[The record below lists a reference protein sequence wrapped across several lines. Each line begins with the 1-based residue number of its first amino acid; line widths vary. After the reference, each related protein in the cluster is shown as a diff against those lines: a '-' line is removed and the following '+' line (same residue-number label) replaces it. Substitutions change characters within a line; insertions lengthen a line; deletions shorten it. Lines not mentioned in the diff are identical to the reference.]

1 MYTSMNLPI
10 AVWMMR
16 SFLAEVPV
24 EMLEAAQIDGAGL
37 LLTLRTIIAPVAMP
51 GIAATAL
58 ICFIFSWNELLLA
71 RVLTGVVAGTAP
83 VFLTGFVSSQGLFLA
98 KVCAAAVVISL
109 PVLVRRLRRPGQT
122 RPGPLTRRRQI
133 AGHPHLRFAE
143 DYFDDNINRTVPHPS
158 RQPDV
163 PATMRAA
170 VLKRQG
176 DMAMETLPVPQ
187 LEADQVLVQVAAV
200 GVCGSDVHYYEHGR
214 IGDYV
219 VDHPLILG
227 HELSGRIAA
236 VGSAVDPARIGKRVA
251 VEPQRPCR
259 TCKQC
264 KAGRYNLC
272 PDIEFY
278 ATPPIDGA
286 FAEYVTIQSDFAYD
300 IPDSVSDEAA
310 ALIEPLSVGLWACE
324 RAEIKP
330 GSRVLIAG
338 AGPIGIIAAQAARA
352 FGATEIYITDIAE
365 DRLAFALEHGAT
377 HALNAKTDTVEGLDV
392 DAFIDASGAPQ
403 AVRSG
408 IKAVGPAGRV
418 ILVGLGADDVEL
430 PVSYIQNREI
440 WLSGVFR
447 YTNTWPLAIQ
457 LIADGKVDL
466 DILVTGKFALA
477 ESEEALKAGKQ
488 PGQLKAVVY
497 PGRCNVTGAMPSSAP
512 PAAGTASCGHRR
524 IPRRHHQ
531 RPLRAAGIRTL
542 PGGSPLNVA
551 VGAARLD
558 LQRIS

>member
-1 MYTSMNLPI
+1 MTTTTAQSPATGSGLP
-10 AVWMMR
+10 
-16 SFLAEVPV
+16 P
-24 EMLEAAQIDGAGL
+24 
-37 LLTLRTIIAPVAMP
+37 
-51 GIAATAL
+51 
-58 ICFIFSWNELLLA
+58 
-71 RVLTGVVAGTAP
+71 
-83 VFLTGFVSSQGLFLA
+83 
-98 KVCAAAVVISL
+98 
-109 PVLVRRLRRPGQT
+109 
-122 RPGPLTRRRQI
+122 
-133 AGHPHLRFAE
+133 
-143 DYFDDNINRTVPHPS
+143 
-158 RQPDV
+158 
-163 PATMRAA
+163 TMRANI
-170 VLKRQG
+170 LKSQG
-176 DMAMETLPVPQ
+176 DMAMETLPLPQ
-187 LEADQVLVQVAAV
+187 LDADQVLVQVAAV

-214 IGDYV
+214 IGPYV

-236 VGSAVDPARIGKRVA
+236 VGSAVDPSRVGKRVA

-259 TCKQC
+259 KCKQC

-352 FGATEIYITDIAE
+352 FGATEIYISDIAE

-377 HALNAKTDTVEGLDV
+377 HAINAKTDSVEGLDV

-408 IKAVGPAGRV
+408 IQAVAPAGRV

-430 PVSYIQNREI
+430 PVSFIQNREI

-447 YTNTWPLAIQ
+447 YTNTWPLAIH

-466 DILVTGKFALA
+466 DVLVTGKFALA

-497 PGRCNVTGAMPSSAP
+497 PGR
-512 PAAGTASCGHRR
+512 
-524 IPRRHHQ
+524 
-531 RPLRAAGIRTL
+531 
-542 PGGSPLNVA
+542 
-551 VGAARLD
+551 
-558 LQRIS
+558 

>member
-1 MYTSMNLPI
+1 MTTST
-10 AVWMMR
+10 
-16 SFLAEVPV
+16 
-24 EMLEAAQIDGAGL
+24 AQS
-37 LLTLRTIIAPVAMP
+37 RTP
-51 GIAATAL
+51 
-58 ICFIFSWNELLLA
+58 
-71 RVLTGVVAGTAP
+71 
-83 VFLTGFVSSQGLFLA
+83 
-98 KVCAAAVVISL
+98 
-109 PVLVRRLRRPGQT
+109 
-122 RPGPLTRRRQI
+122 
-133 AGHPHLRFAE
+133 GHPE
-143 DYFDDNINRTVPHPS
+143 
-158 RQPDV
+158 V

-176 DMAMETLPVPQ
+176 DMAMETLPVPE
-187 LEADQVLVQVAAV
+187 LDADQVLVQVAAV

-236 VGSAVDPARIGKRVA
+236 VGSDVDPSRVGRRVA

-286 FAEYVTIQSDFAYD
+286 FTEYVRIQDDFAYD

-324 RAEIKP
+324 RAQIKP

-352 FGATEIYITDIAE
+352 YGATEIYITDIAE
-365 DRLAFALEHGAT
+365 ERLAFALEHGAT
-377 HALNAKTDTVEGLDV
+377 HALNALTDSTEGLDV

-418 ILVGLGADDVEL
+418 ILVGLGADNVEL

-477 ESEEALKAGKQ
+477 DSEEALKAGKQ
-488 PGQLKAVVY
+488 AGQLKTVVY
-497 PGRCNVTGAMPSSAP
+497 PGR
-512 PAAGTASCGHRR
+512 
-524 IPRRHHQ
+524 
-531 RPLRAAGIRTL
+531 
-542 PGGSPLNVA
+542 
-551 VGAARLD
+551 
-558 LQRIS
+558 

>member
-1 MYTSMNLPI
+1 MTTST
-10 AVWMMR
+10 
-16 SFLAEVPV
+16 
-24 EMLEAAQIDGAGL
+24 AQS
-37 LLTLRTIIAPVAMP
+37 RTP
-51 GIAATAL
+51 
-58 ICFIFSWNELLLA
+58 
-71 RVLTGVVAGTAP
+71 
-83 VFLTGFVSSQGLFLA
+83 
-98 KVCAAAVVISL
+98 
-109 PVLVRRLRRPGQT
+109 
-122 RPGPLTRRRQI
+122 
-133 AGHPHLRFAE
+133 GHPE
-143 DYFDDNINRTVPHPS
+143 
-158 RQPDV
+158 V

-176 DMAMETLPVPQ
+176 DMAMETLSVPE
-187 LEADQVLVQVAAV
+187 LDADQVLVQVAAV

-219 VDHPLILG
+219 VDNPLILG

-236 VGSAVDPARIGKRVA
+236 VGSDVDPSRVGRRVA

-272 PDIEFY
+272 QDIEFY

-286 FAEYVTIQSDFAYD
+286 FTEYVRIQDDFAYD

-324 RAEIKP
+324 RAQIKP

-352 FGATEIYITDIAE
+352 YGATEIYITDIAE
-365 DRLAFALEHGAT
+365 ERLAFALEHGAT
-377 HALNAKTDTVEGLDV
+377 HALNALTDSTEGLDV

-477 ESEEALKAGKQ
+477 DSEEALKAGKQ
-488 PGQLKAVVY
+488 AGQLKTVVY
-497 PGRCNVTGAMPSSAP
+497 PGR
-512 PAAGTASCGHRR
+512 
-524 IPRRHHQ
+524 
-531 RPLRAAGIRTL
+531 
-542 PGGSPLNVA
+542 
-551 VGAARLD
+551 
-558 LQRIS
+558 

>member
-1 MYTSMNLPI
+1 MTTPT
-10 AVWMMR
+10 AQTVTPGT
-16 SFLAEVPV
+16 EVP
-24 EMLEAAQIDGAGL
+24 
-37 LLTLRTIIAPVAMP
+37 T
-51 GIAATAL
+51 
-58 ICFIFSWNELLLA
+58 
-71 RVLTGVVAGTAP
+71 
-83 VFLTGFVSSQGLFLA
+83 
-98 KVCAAAVVISL
+98 
-109 PVLVRRLRRPGQT
+109 
-122 RPGPLTRRRQI
+122 
-133 AGHPHLRFAE
+133 
-143 DYFDDNINRTVPHPS
+143 
-158 RQPDV
+158 
-163 PATMRAA
+163 TMRAS

-176 DMAMETLPVPQ
+176 DMALETLPVPQ

-236 VGSAVDPARIGKRVA
+236 VGSAVAPSRIGRRVA

-259 TCKQC
+259 KCKQC

-365 DRLAFALEHGAT
+365 DRLAFALKHGAT
-377 HALNAKTDTVEGLDV
+377 HALNPRTDSVEGLDV

-418 ILVGLGADDVEL
+418 ILVGLGTGDVEL
-430 PVSYIQNREI
+430 PVSFIQNREI

-457 LIADGKVDL
+457 LIADGTVDL

-488 PGQLKAVVY
+488 SGQLKAVVY
-497 PGRCNVTGAMPSSAP
+497 PGR
-512 PAAGTASCGHRR
+512 
-524 IPRRHHQ
+524 
-531 RPLRAAGIRTL
+531 
-542 PGGSPLNVA
+542 
-551 VGAARLD
+551 
-558 LQRIS
+558 

>member
-1 MYTSMNLPI
+1 MTTST
-10 AVWMMR
+10 
-16 SFLAEVPV
+16 
-24 EMLEAAQIDGAGL
+24 AQS
-37 LLTLRTIIAPVAMP
+37 RPVA
-51 GIAATAL
+51 GD
-58 ICFIFSWNELLLA
+58 
-71 RVLTGVVAGTAP
+71 
-83 VFLTGFVSSQGLFLA
+83 
-98 KVCAAAVVISL
+98 
-109 PVLVRRLRRPGQT
+109 
-122 RPGPLTRRRQI
+122 GP
-133 AGHPHLRFAE
+133 
-143 DYFDDNINRTVPHPS
+143 
-158 RQPDV
+158 

-170 VLKRQG
+170 VLKHQG
-176 DMAMETLPVPQ
+176 TMVLESLPVPQ
-187 LEADQVLVQVAAV
+187 PDADEVLVKVAAV

-236 VGSAVDPARIGKRVA
+236 VGSAVDPARVGRRVA

-259 TCKQC
+259 KCKQC

-278 ATPPIDGA
+278 ATPPVDGA
-286 FAEYVTIQSDFAYD
+286 FAEYVIIQSDFAYD
-300 IPDSVSDEAA
+300 IPDTVSDEAA

-324 RAEIKP
+324 RAEIRP

-352 FGATEIYITDIAE
+352 FGATEIYISDIAE

-377 HALNAKTDTVEGLDV
+377 HAVNARTDSVEGLDV
-392 DAFIDASGAPQ
+392 DAFIDASGAPR

-408 IKAVGPAGRV
+408 IKAVAPAGKV

-430 PVSYIQNREI
+430 PVSFIQNREI

-466 DILVTGKFALA
+466 DILVTGRFPLSG
-477 ESEEALKAGKQ
+477 SEEALKAGKQ
-488 PGQLKAVVY
+488 AGQLKAVVY
-497 PGRCNVTGAMPSSAP
+497 PGR
-512 PAAGTASCGHRR
+512 
-524 IPRRHHQ
+524 
-531 RPLRAAGIRTL
+531 
-542 PGGSPLNVA
+542 
-551 VGAARLD
+551 
-558 LQRIS
+558 

>member
-1 MYTSMNLPI
+1 MTTST
-10 AVWMMR
+10 
-16 SFLAEVPV
+16 
-24 EMLEAAQIDGAGL
+24 AQS
-37 LLTLRTIIAPVAMP
+37 RTP
-51 GIAATAL
+51 
-58 ICFIFSWNELLLA
+58 
-71 RVLTGVVAGTAP
+71 
-83 VFLTGFVSSQGLFLA
+83 
-98 KVCAAAVVISL
+98 
-109 PVLVRRLRRPGQT
+109 
-122 RPGPLTRRRQI
+122 
-133 AGHPHLRFAE
+133 GHPE
-143 DYFDDNINRTVPHPS
+143 
-158 RQPDV
+158 V

-176 DMAMETLPVPQ
+176 DMAMETLSVPE
-187 LEADQVLVQVAAV
+187 LDADQVLVQVAAV

-236 VGSAVDPARIGKRVA
+236 VGSDVDPSRVGRRVA

-286 FAEYVTIQSDFAYD
+286 FTEYVRIQDDFAYD

-324 RAEIKP
+324 RAQIKP

-352 FGATEIYITDIAE
+352 YGATEIYITDIAE
-365 DRLAFALEHGAT
+365 ERLAFALEHGAT
-377 HALNAKTDTVEGLDV
+377 HALNALTDSTEGLDV

-477 ESEEALKAGKQ
+477 DSEEALKAGKQ
-488 PGQLKAVVY
+488 AGQLKTVVY
-497 PGRCNVTGAMPSSAP
+497 PGR
-512 PAAGTASCGHRR
+512 
-524 IPRRHHQ
+524 
-531 RPLRAAGIRTL
+531 
-542 PGGSPLNVA
+542 
-551 VGAARLD
+551 
-558 LQRIS
+558 

>member
-1 MYTSMNLPI
+1 MTTPTTES
-10 AVWMMR
+10 
-16 SFLAEVPV
+16 
-24 EMLEAAQIDGAGL
+24 
-37 LLTLRTIIAPVAMP
+37 
-51 GIAATAL
+51 
-58 ICFIFSWNELLLA
+58 
-71 RVLTGVVAGTAP
+71 
-83 VFLTGFVSSQGLFLA
+83 
-98 KVCAAAVVISL
+98 AAAES
-109 PVLVRRLRRPGQT
+109 
-122 RPGPLTRRRQI
+122 
-133 AGHPHLRFAE
+133 GHPA
-143 DYFDDNINRTVPHPS
+143 P
-158 RQPDV
+158 
-163 PATMRAA
+163 PATMRAS

-176 DMAMETLPVPQ
+176 DMAMETLAVPQ

-214 IGDYV
+214 IGEYV

-236 VGSAVDPARIGKRVA
+236 VGSDVDPGRIGKRVA

-259 TCKQC
+259 KCVQC

-286 FAEYVTIQSDFAYD
+286 FAEYVTIQGDFAYD
-300 IPDSVSDEAA
+300 IPDSISDEAA

-365 DRLAFALEHGAT
+365 DRRAFALKHGAT
-377 HALNAKTDTVEGLDV
+377 HALNAITDSVEGLDV

-477 ESEEALKAGKQ
+477 EAEAALNAGKQ
-488 PGQLKAVVY
+488 PGQLKAIVY
-497 PGRCNVTGAMPSSAP
+497 PGR
-512 PAAGTASCGHRR
+512 
-524 IPRRHHQ
+524 
-531 RPLRAAGIRTL
+531 
-542 PGGSPLNVA
+542 
-551 VGAARLD
+551 
-558 LQRIS
+558 

>member
-1 MYTSMNLPI
+1 MTTTTTQSP
-10 AVWMMR
+10 ATG
-16 SFLAEVPV
+16 S
-24 EMLEAAQIDGAGL
+24 GL
-37 LLTLRTIIAPVAMP
+37 
-51 GIAATAL
+51 
-58 ICFIFSWNELLLA
+58 
-71 RVLTGVVAGTAP
+71 
-83 VFLTGFVSSQGLFLA
+83 
-98 KVCAAAVVISL
+98 
-109 PVLVRRLRRPGQT
+109 
-122 RPGPLTRRRQI
+122 
-133 AGHPHLRFAE
+133 
-143 DYFDDNINRTVPHPS
+143 
-158 RQPDV
+158 
-163 PATMRAA
+163 PATMRANI
-170 VLKRQG
+170 LKSQG
-176 DMAMETLPVPQ
+176 DMAMETLPLPQ
-187 LEADQVLVQVAAV
+187 VEADQVLVQVAAV

-214 IGDYV
+214 IGPYV

-236 VGSAVDPARIGKRVA
+236 VGSAVDPARIGQRVA

-259 TCKQC
+259 KCKQC

-278 ATPPIDGA
+278 ATPPVDGA
-286 FAEYVTIQSDFAYD
+286 FAEFVTIQSDFAYD
-300 IPDSVSDEAA
+300 IPDTVSDEAA

-324 RAEIKP
+324 RADIKP

-338 AGPIGIIAAQAARA
+338 AGPIGIIAAQTARA
-352 FGATEIYITDIAE
+352 FGATEIYISDIAE

-377 HALNAKTDTVEGLDV
+377 HALNAKTDSVEGLDV

-408 IKAVGPAGRV
+408 IKAVAPAGRV
-418 ILVGLGADDVEL
+418 VLVGLGADDVEL

-477 ESEEALKAGKQ
+477 ESEDALKAGKQ

-497 PGRCNVTGAMPSSAP
+497 PGR
-512 PAAGTASCGHRR
+512 
-524 IPRRHHQ
+524 
-531 RPLRAAGIRTL
+531 
-542 PGGSPLNVA
+542 
-551 VGAARLD
+551 
-558 LQRIS
+558 

>member
-1 MYTSMNLPI
+1 MTTST
-10 AVWMMR
+10 
-16 SFLAEVPV
+16 
-24 EMLEAAQIDGAGL
+24 AQPQ
-37 LLTLRTIIAPVAMP
+37 TL
-51 GIAATAL
+51 
-58 ICFIFSWNELLLA
+58 
-71 RVLTGVVAGTAP
+71 
-83 VFLTGFVSSQGLFLA
+83 
-98 KVCAAAVVISL
+98 
-109 PVLVRRLRRPGQT
+109 GQ
-122 RPGPLTRRRQI
+122 P
-133 AGHPHLRFAE
+133 E
-143 DYFDDNINRTVPHPS
+143 
-158 RQPDV
+158 V

-187 LEADQVLVQVAAV
+187 LDADQVLVQVAAV

-324 RAEIKP
+324 RAQIKP

-352 FGATEIYITDIAE
+352 FGATEIYISGHRRRPA
-365 DRLAFALEHGAT
+365 RLRPRTRRHPCLERQDGQCRRARRRRFHRRLRRPAGRPFR
-377 HALNAKTDTVEGLDV
+377 DQ
-392 DAFIDASGAPQ
+392 S
-403 AVRSG
+403 R
-408 IKAVGPAGRV
+408 GPAGRV

-466 DILVTGKFALA
+466 DILVTGRFALA
-477 ESEEALKAGKQ
+477 DSEEALKAGKQ

-497 PGRCNVTGAMPSSAP
+497 PGR
-512 PAAGTASCGHRR
+512 
-524 IPRRHHQ
+524 
-531 RPLRAAGIRTL
+531 
-542 PGGSPLNVA
+542 
-551 VGAARLD
+551 
-558 LQRIS
+558 

>member
-1 MYTSMNLPI
+1 MTTST
-10 AVWMMR
+10 
-16 SFLAEVPV
+16 
-24 EMLEAAQIDGAGL
+24 AQS
-37 LLTLRTIIAPVAMP
+37 RTP
-51 GIAATAL
+51 
-58 ICFIFSWNELLLA
+58 
-71 RVLTGVVAGTAP
+71 
-83 VFLTGFVSSQGLFLA
+83 
-98 KVCAAAVVISL
+98 
-109 PVLVRRLRRPGQT
+109 
-122 RPGPLTRRRQI
+122 
-133 AGHPHLRFAE
+133 GHPE
-143 DYFDDNINRTVPHPS
+143 
-158 RQPDV
+158 V

-176 DMAMETLPVPQ
+176 DMALEALPVPE
-187 LEADQVLVQVAAV
+187 LDADQVLVQVAAV

-236 VGSAVDPARIGKRVA
+236 VGSDVDPSRVGRRVA

-286 FAEYVTIQSDFAYD
+286 FTEYVRIQDDFAYD

-324 RAEIKP
+324 RAQIKP

-352 FGATEIYITDIAE
+352 YGATEIYITDIAE
-365 DRLAFALEHGAT
+365 ERLAFALEHGAT
-377 HALNAKTDTVEGLDV
+377 HALNALTDSAEGLDV

-477 ESEEALKAGKQ
+477 ESEEALKAGRQ
-488 PGQLKAVVY
+488 AGQLKAVVY
-497 PGRCNVTGAMPSSAP
+497 PGR
-512 PAAGTASCGHRR
+512 
-524 IPRRHHQ
+524 
-531 RPLRAAGIRTL
+531 
-542 PGGSPLNVA
+542 
-551 VGAARLD
+551 
-558 LQRIS
+558 

>member
-1 MYTSMNLPI
+1 MTTPS
-10 AVWMMR
+10 ATQ
-16 SFLAEVPV
+16 S
-24 EMLEAAQIDGAGL
+24 
-37 LLTLRTIIAPVAMP
+37 RTP
-51 GIAATAL
+51 
-58 ICFIFSWNELLLA
+58 
-71 RVLTGVVAGTAP
+71 
-83 VFLTGFVSSQGLFLA
+83 
-98 KVCAAAVVISL
+98 
-109 PVLVRRLRRPGQT
+109 T
-122 RPGPLTRRRQI
+122 R
-133 AGHPHLRFAE
+133 
-143 DYFDDNINRTVPHPS
+143 
-158 RQPDV
+158 PDV
-163 PATMRAA
+163 PATMRSNI
-170 VLKRQG
+170 LKSQG
-176 DMAMETLPVPQ
+176 EMAMETLPLPQ
-187 LEADQVLVQVAAV
+187 LDADQVLVQVAAV

-214 IGDYV
+214 IGPYV

-236 VGSAVDPARIGKRVA
+236 VGSSVDPARIGNRVA

-324 RAEIKP
+324 RAGIKP

-352 FGATEIYITDIAE
+352 FGATEIYISDIAE

-377 HALNAKTDTVEGLDV
+377 HALNARTDSTEGLDV

-430 PVSYIQNREI
+430 PVSFIQNREI

-447 YTNTWPLAIQ
+447 YTNTWPLAIE
-457 LIADGKVDL
+457 LIADGKVNL
-466 DILVTGKFALA
+466 DVLVTGKFTLA
-477 ESEEALKAGKQ
+477 ESEDALKAGKQ
-488 PGQLKAVVY
+488 PEQLKAVVY
-497 PGRCNVTGAMPSSAP
+497 PGR
-512 PAAGTASCGHRR
+512 
-524 IPRRHHQ
+524 
-531 RPLRAAGIRTL
+531 
-542 PGGSPLNVA
+542 
-551 VGAARLD
+551 
-558 LQRIS
+558 